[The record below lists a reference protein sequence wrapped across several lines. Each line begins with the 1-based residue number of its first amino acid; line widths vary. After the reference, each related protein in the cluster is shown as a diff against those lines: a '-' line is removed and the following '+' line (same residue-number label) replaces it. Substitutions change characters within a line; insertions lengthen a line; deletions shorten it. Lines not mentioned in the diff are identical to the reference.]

1 MLRPTNGCGHLAL
14 QKPFAWNSKQND
26 AVSVHCQYV
35 PADISLV
42 NYNPYT
48 APTHVRHTVLSTQG
62 IVQRNPCSP
71 VDDNSYTAASCAA
84 YLSLFQKKS
93 IYLLRK
99 PANPHKGTMWPS
111 RHCIL
116 SLKLKQNSQTQKQQ
130 KAKSKNNTCATQT
143 QPTKQQQ
150 AGLSTSVESEK
161 ENSVADQVQ
170 ALTELSATLNNVQKK
185 SSGLQIKLLLH
196 TQQLAR
202 NFVACTVLRL
212 A

>member
-1 MLRPTNGCGHLAL
+1 M
-14 QKPFAWNSKQND
+14 
-26 AVSVHCQYV
+26 HCQYV
-35 PADISLV
+35 PADISQV

-71 VDDNSYTAASCAA
+71 VDDNSYTAASCSA
-84 YLSLFQKKS
+84 YLSVFQKKS
-93 IYLLRK
+93 KYLLRK

-116 SLKLKQNSQTQKQQ
+116 SLKLKQNSQTQKEQ

-161 ENSVADQVQ
+161 EKSVADQLQ
-170 ALTELSATLNNVQKK
+170 ALTELSATRNNVQKK
-185 SSGLQIKLLLH
+185 
-196 TQQLAR
+196 
-202 NFVACTVLRL
+202 VLRAERFIVFSAL
-212 A
+212 CFASPAACCWCRDSCCLFLEVKSLCFDEIQPLQVTPG